1 MSSVFNTEGSILS
14 IVPRRR
20 NDETGQ
26 YEEAYSNEAVLDVLR
41 STRLS
46 TREVAN
52 ELGCHRTTAYERLSE
67 LEINGEIVSTEVGNA
82 KIWELD

>member
-1 MSSVFNTEGSILS
+1 MSSAFNTGGSILL

-26 YEEAYSNEAVLDVLR
+26 YEEAYSDEAVLDVLR
-41 STRLS
+41 GTRLS

-67 LEINGEIVSTEVGNA
+67 LEVEGKITSTEVGNT